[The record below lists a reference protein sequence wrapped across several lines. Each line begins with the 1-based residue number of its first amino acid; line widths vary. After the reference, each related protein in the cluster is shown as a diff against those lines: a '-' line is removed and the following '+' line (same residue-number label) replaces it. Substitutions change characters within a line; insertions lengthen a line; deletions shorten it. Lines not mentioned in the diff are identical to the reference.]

1 MWVFSPHRVLQVST
15 YLPNPCQPSL
25 GVKECMCHA
34 WGLVSH
40 PGCLPRVPGMGFGST
55 ATLTENKAACLGRK
69 NTERTLFFTRVF
81 SGFREDK
88 PRQKY
93 DLAPFHALFSNGCH
107 FYTWQRPRA
116 PERRRCFCQR
126 RFLSGAAGPR
136 TRFK

>member
-93 DLAPFHALFSNGCH
+93 DLAPFHALFYFRRLPFLH
-107 FYTWQRPRA
+107 MATTPRSRETPLFLPA
-116 PERRRCFCQR
+116 TLPFRRCWT
-126 RFLSGAAGPR
+126 ANEI
-136 TRFK
+136 